1 MTATSHLASLI
12 LLEMLPHLNNS
23 QLSRLKVVLG
33 KHLSN
38 LSCDSSTH
46 TTDERDYVEAFL
58 TAKTIEGCSE
68 RSLNYYSQVLCLMKR
83 MIGKAIRIITTE
95 DIRTFMATYQSE
107 HHVSSVTLDNMRRIM
122 SSFFGWLEDEDIIV
136 KSPIRRIHKVKT
148 PKTVKETYSDEE
160 LEKLRDHC
168 DQVRDLALVDLLAST
183 GMRVGE
189 LVRLKRTDIDFPE
202 RECVVLGKGN
212 KSRTVYFD
220 ARTKLHLSLYLS
232 QRKDEDSS
240 LFVSL
245 KAPNKSLS
253 IGAVESRL
261 RSLGEQIGLSK
272 VHPHKFRRTLATVAI
287 DKGMPIEQVQQLL
300 GHQKIDTTLQYAMV
314 KQENVKQSHRRC
326 IA

>member
-1 MTATSHLASLI
+1 MNPTSPLASLV
-12 LLEMLPHLNNS
+12 LLEMLPYLNNS
-23 QLSRLKVVLG
+23 QLSHLKVVLL
-33 KHLSN
+33 KHLNNVSY
-38 LSCDSSTH
+38 DSTQP
-46 TTDERDYVEAFL
+46 TTDERDYVDSFL
-58 TAKTIEGCSE
+58 TAKKIEGCSE
-68 RSLNYYSQVLCLMKR
+68 RSLHYYKQTLYLMKR
-83 MIGKAIRIITTE
+83 MVGKAIRLITTE
-95 DIRTFMATYQSE
+95 DVRSFMATYQSE

-122 SSFFGWLEDEDIIV
+122 SSFFGWLEDEDTIV

-160 LEKLRDHC
+160 LEKLRDNC
-168 DQVRDLALVDLLAST
+168 DQIRDLALIDLLAST

-189 LVRLKRTDIDFPE
+189 LVRLKRTDIDFQE

-220 ARTKLHLSLYLS
+220 ARTKLHLSLYLG
-232 QRKDEDSS
+232 QRKDENSA

-245 KAPNKSLS
+245 KAPHSPLS

-261 RSLGEQIGLSK
+261 RFLGEQVGMTK
-272 VHPHKFRRTLATVAI
+272 VHPHKFRRTLATIAI

>member
-1 MTATSHLASLI
+1 
-12 LLEMLPHLNNS
+12 
-23 QLSRLKVVLG
+23 
-33 KHLSN
+33 
-38 LSCDSSTH
+38 
-46 TTDERDYVEAFL
+46 
-58 TAKTIEGCSE
+58 
-68 RSLNYYSQVLCLMKR
+68 MKR
-83 MIGKAIRIITTE
+83 MVGKAIRLITTE
-95 DIRTFMATYQSE
+95 DVRSFMAAYQSE

-136 KSPIRRIHKVKT
+136 KSPIRRIHKVKS

-160 LEKLRDHC
+160 LEKLRDNC
-168 DQVRDLALVDLLAST
+168 DQIRDLALIDLLAST

-189 LVRLKRTDIDFPE
+189 LVRLKRTDIDFQE

-220 ARTKLHLSLYLS
+220 ARTKLHLSLYLGH
-232 QRKDEDSS
+232 RKDENSA

-245 KAPNKSLS
+245 KAPHSPLS

-261 RSLGEQIGLSK
+261 RFLGEQVGMTK

>member
-1 MTATSHLASLI
+1 MTATNHLASLI

-38 LSCDSSTH
+38 LNCDCSTH

-58 TAKTIEGCSE
+58 TAKKIEGCSE
-68 RSLNYYSQVLCLMKR
+68 RSLHYYSQILCLMKR

-95 DIRTFMATYQSE
+95 DIRSFMATYQSE

-168 DQVRDLALVDLLAST
+168 DHVRDLALVDLLAST

-189 LVRLKRTDIDFPE
+189 LVRLKRTDIDFQE

-245 KAPNKSLS
+245 KAPYKSLRKLFKTPIS
-253 IGAVESRL
+253 ERWGK
-261 RSLGEQIGLSK
+261 QICLN
-272 VHPHKFRRTLATVAI
+272 
-287 DKGMPIEQVQQLL
+287 E
-300 GHQKIDTTLQYAMV
+300 
-314 KQENVKQSHRRC
+314 
-326 IA
+326 

>member
-58 TAKTIEGCSE
+58 TAKKIEGCSE

-160 LEKLRDHC
+160 LERGC
-168 DQVRDLALVDLLAST
+168 NVFCVQAIIAL
-183 GMRVGE
+183 
-189 LVRLKRTDIDFPE
+189 P
-202 RECVVLGKGN
+202 
-212 KSRTVYFD
+212 
-220 ARTKLHLSLYLS
+220 
-232 QRKDEDSS
+232 
-240 LFVSL
+240 
-245 KAPNKSLS
+245 
-253 IGAVESRL
+253 
-261 RSLGEQIGLSK
+261 
-272 VHPHKFRRTLATVAI
+272 
-287 DKGMPIEQVQQLL
+287 
-300 GHQKIDTTLQYAMV
+300 
-314 KQENVKQSHRRC
+314 
-326 IA
+326 

>member
-1 MTATSHLASLI
+1 MTSISPIASIVLQ
-12 LLEMLPHLNNS
+12 EMLPVLNNS
-23 QLSRLKVVLG
+23 QLARLKSVLI
-33 KHLSN
+33 KHLSDVAN
-38 LSCDSSTH
+38 GNSIQ
-46 TTDERDYVEAFL
+46 TTDERDFVADFL
-58 TAKTIEGCSE
+58 TAKRIEGCSE
-68 RSLNYYSQVLCLMKR
+68 RSLHYYKQTLNLMHSKV
-83 MIGKAIRIITTE
+83 GKAIRLITTE
-95 DIRTFMATYQSE
+95 DIRHFMADYQTE
-107 HHVSSVTLDNMRRIM
+107 NHVSSVTLDNMRRIM
-122 SSFFGWLEDEDIIV
+122 SSFFSWLEDEDIIV

-148 PKTVKETYSDEE
+148 PKMVKETYSDEE

-168 DQVRDLALVDLLAST
+168 NQMRDLALIDLLAST

-189 LVRLKRTDIDFPE
+189 LVRLKRTDIDFHE
-202 RECVVLGKGN
+202 RECIVLGKGN

-232 QRKDEDSS
+232 QRKDENLA

-245 KAPNKSLS
+245 KAPYRPLS
-253 IGAVESRL
+253 IGAVEARL
-261 RSLGEQIGLSK
+261 RFLGEEIGLAR

>member
-38 LSCDSSTH
+38 LICDSSTH

-58 TAKTIEGCSE
+58 TAKRIEGCSE
-68 RSLNYYSQVLCLMKR
+68 RSLHYYSQILCLMKR

-95 DIRTFMATYQSE
+95 DIRSFMAMYQTE

-189 LVRLKRTDIDFPE
+189 LVRLKRTDIDFQE

-232 QRKDEDSS
+232 QRMDENSS

-245 KAPNKSLS
+245 KAPYKALS

>member
-58 TAKTIEGCSE
+58 TAKKIEGCSE

-245 KAPNKSLS
+245 KAPYKSLS
-253 IGAVESRL
+253 M
-261 RSLGEQIGLSK
+261 
-272 VHPHKFRRTLATVAI
+272 
-287 DKGMPIEQVQQLL
+287 GM
-300 GHQKIDTTLQYAMV
+300 
-314 KQENVKQSHRRC
+314 
-326 IA
+326 